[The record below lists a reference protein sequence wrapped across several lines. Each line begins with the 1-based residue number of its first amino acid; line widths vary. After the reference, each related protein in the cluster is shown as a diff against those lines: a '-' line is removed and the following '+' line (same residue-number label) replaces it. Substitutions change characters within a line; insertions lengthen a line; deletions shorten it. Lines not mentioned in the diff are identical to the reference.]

1 MYAREVF
8 LFGDSI
14 ARGIMLDTNGSYKPF
29 ADCFAVRTA
38 DELGYRLINKA
49 RFGCTI
55 SKGLDIIKRSIL
67 GLGKAPQD
75 SEPKK
80 LAFLEF
86 GGNDCDFR
94 WDEVAAHPQAEHLPN
109 TPPEQFRQL
118 YRESIDILRGS
129 GYTPVLLTLPPLNA
143 ERYFDW
149 FTRTGLNR
157 AAILG
162 WLSDVQFI
170 YRWHESYSNS
180 IWQIGE
186 HEHCVVLDI
195 RSAFLKR
202 RAYDNLLCLDGIH
215 PNSAGHELIKHE
227 ILEYAN
233 GM

>member
-1 MYAREVF
+1 MYAREVY

-29 ADCFAVRTA
+29 TDCFAVRAA
-38 DELGYRLINKA
+38 DELGYQLINKA

-67 GLGKAPQD
+67 GLRKAPQD

-109 TPPEQFRQL
+109 TPHELFRQL
-118 YRESIDILRGS
+118 YGESIDIFRQNA
-129 GYTPVLLTLPPLNA
+129 YTPVLFTLPPLNA
-143 ERYFDW
+143 ERYFNW
-149 FTRTGLNR
+149 FTRAGLNR

-162 WLSDVQFI
+162 WLGDVQFI
-170 YRWHESYSNS
+170 YRWHESYSDS
-180 IWQIGE
+180 IWQIAE
-186 HEHCVVLDI
+186 HEHSVVLDI
-195 RSAFLKR
+195 RSAFLKCR
-202 RAYDNLLCLDGIH
+202 SYDNLLCLDGIH
-215 PNSAGHELIKHE
+215 PNTAGHELIKHV
-227 ILEYAN
+227 ILDYAK
-233 GM
+233 GV